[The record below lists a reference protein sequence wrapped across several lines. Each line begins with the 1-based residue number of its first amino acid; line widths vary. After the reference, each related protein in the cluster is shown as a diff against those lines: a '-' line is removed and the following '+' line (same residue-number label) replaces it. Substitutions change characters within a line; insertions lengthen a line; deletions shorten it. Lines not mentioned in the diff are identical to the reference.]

1 MPKNNK
7 VKDEK
12 EKSIDIA
19 ISSIEKQFGKG
30 SIMRLGTDAPALSLS
45 VISTGSLGMDIALG
59 VGGLPRGR
67 IVEIYGEESTGKTT
81 ITLHSIAEAQKA
93 GGIAAFVDVEHALD
107 AIYAQNLGV
116 KVDDLLV
123 SQPESGEEALEI
135 VDSLLRSGAVDTIVL
150 DSVAALTPRAEIEGD
165 MGATHVG
172 LQARLMSQALRK
184 MTANISKSKTIVIFT
199 NQTRMRIE
207 NRPIYGNPTTT
218 PGGKALKFSASVR
231 MEVKRIA
238 SLKDGDNVLAN
249 RVRVK
254 VTKNKVAPP
263 FKEAELDLIFGK
275 GISQLS
281 EIVDLGV
288 KYKVLDRSGTWVSY
302 KDEKLGQGKESAKKF
317 LIENPEIKEEI
328 YLKIL
333 EESGVSNKNNGQE
346 QTKES

>member
-7 VKDEK
+7 VKNEK

-184 MTANISKSKTIVIFT
+184 MTANISKSKTVVIFT

-238 SLKDGDNVLAN
+238 SLKDGNNVLAN

-263 FKEAELDLIFGK
+263 FKEAELDLVFGK

-281 EIVDLGV
+281 EIVDLGI

-302 KDEKLGQGKESAKKF
+302 KDEKLGQGKESAKNF
-317 LIENPEIKEEI
+317 LIENPEIREEI

-333 EESGVSNKNNGQE
+333 EESGVLNKNNKQE
-346 QTKES
+346 QING

>member
-1 MPKNNK
+1 MPKNSK
-7 VKDEK
+7 VKDDR

-30 SIMRLGTDAPALSLS
+30 SIMRLGADTPALSLS

-107 AIYAQNLGV
+107 AVYARNLGV

-165 MGATHVG
+165 MGAAHVG

-184 MTANISKSKTIVIFT
+184 MTATINKSKTVVIFT

-207 NRPIYGNPTTT
+207 SRPIYGNPTTT

-231 MEVKRIA
+231 MEVKKIA
-238 SLKDGDNVLAN
+238 SLKDGDKILAN

-263 FKEAELDLIFGK
+263 FREAELDLIFGK

-281 EIVDLGV
+281 ELVDLGI

-302 KDEKLGQGKESAKKF
+302 KDEKLGQGKENAKNF
-317 LIENPEIKEEI
+317 LIENPEIRKEI
-328 YLKIL
+328 YFKIL
-333 EESGVSNKNNGQE
+333 EESGVPNRNGRLGQSNG
-346 QTKES
+346 